1 MHIQMVLGGAEA
13 ETASGGAAD
22 LYSLEFP
29 VLDAAADVEDDL
41 PERRTHGNLDES
53 GIVDVSGKGEGLG
66 AVVVFR
72 ADGLIPGGS
81 LLDDGGHVA
90 VGLHII

>member
-22 LYSLEFP
+22 LDRLKFP

-66 AVVVFR
+66 AVVVFW

>member
-22 LYSLEFP
+22 LDRLKFP
-29 VLDAAADVEDDL
+29 VLDAAADVKDDL
-41 PERRTHGNLDES
+41 PEGGTHGNLDEA
-53 GIVDVSGKGEGLG
+53 GVVDVSGEGLG